1 MDDLQLLMELHGAQY
16 RQGPGS
22 DAATERAID
31 LAGLDRDAPLAI
43 ADIGCGTGASTLCLA
58 QQLNAVITAVDF
70 LQPFLDTLQQRAR
83 EQGLAEWITT
93 SCASMEALPFD
104 EASFDVIWAEG
115 AIYNIGFERGVREW
129 RRFLKPGG
137 LLVVSEITWT
147 TAVRPAALQQHW
159 AREYPEV
166 DLASAK
172 FAELERHGYAPA
184 GYFTLPDDCWQEHFY
199 QPLSASF
206 EAFLARHGN
215 SDAARA
221 IVEAERAEIA
231 LYEQYSAY
239 FNYGVYLAR
248 KVAG

>member
-1 MDDLQLLMELHGAQY
+1 MDLHGAQY

-31 LAGLDRDAPLAI
+31 LAGLDRDAPLTI

-83 EQGLAEWITT
+83 EQGLAEWIAT
-93 SCASMEALPFD
+93 SRASMEALPFD
-104 EASFDVIWAEG
+104 EASFDVVWAEG

-172 FAELERHGYAPA
+172 FAALERHGYAPA
-184 GYFTLPDDCWQEHFY
+184 GYFTLSEDCWQEHFY
-199 QPLSASF
+199 QPLSASL

-221 IVEAERAEIA
+221 VVEAERAEIA